1 MLLSMTGYGRST
13 KNYQDKIIAIEIRA
27 LNSKHTDVRFKI
39 PQNYREREVQFRKIV
54 LDKAERGKMDL
65 LIEVKSENGDDEY
78 GLNRKLFMRYHREL
92 KQLTEEL
99 DLPQNDI
106 VQAIMRIPN
115 VVSAAH
121 ESITSEEWAIVED
134 ALNDALDKFT
144 AFRHTEGQAME
155 TDLSLRVNN
164 IADLLQQLHPY
175 EKERVVRLRQRLKQ
189 SLEEHLNKDKIDENR
204 FEQEVLF
211 YLEKMDVTEEKVRL
225 EQHCKYFLEVLQKK
239 NTQKGRKLSFI
250 SQEMGREINTL
261 GAKAYSSEIQRIVVQ
276 MKDELEKVK
285 EQVAN
290 CV

>member
-1 MLLSMTGYGRST
+1 
-13 KNYQDKIIAIEIRA
+13 
-27 LNSKHTDVRFKI
+27 
-39 PQNYREREVQFRKIV
+39 
-54 LDKAERGKMDL
+54 
-65 LIEVKSENGDDEY
+65 
-78 GLNRKLFMRYHREL
+78 HREL